1 MGEEAS
7 FPPGCYFPPQLGNED
22 AVSVAVRE
30 ALLPPAA
37 EAEDEE
43 VVHEVGFFLLPIGL
57 FLRPVNFRI
66 HT

>member
-7 FPPGCYFPPQLGNED
+7 FPPGCYFPPQLENQD

-37 EAEDEE
+37 EAEDED
-43 VVHEVGFFLLPIGL
+43 VVHGVGFFITNQT
-57 FLRPVNFRI
+57 FS
-66 HT
+66 